1 MLTYAYRAR
10 NVRGEAISG
19 VAEARS
25 ESDALRQLQRD
36 GLTVTDIRLG
46 ARPIDVD
53 AVRVKHS
60 ANQVK
65 REEVISLSSQLSVML
80 ETGVPLGEAL
90 EAYVAHTRSKHL
102 RKVMEV
108 VTARIT
114 GGMPFSAAISDFPK
128 MFPKLMVSL
137 MEASEASGTM
147 GMMLGRVADYLG
159 KERRTARQIKGALT
173 YPLVMIT
180 LAVVVTGFLIAW
192 VLPRFAKIYESRE
205 AALPTLTRIVMK
217 ISDAMTQHWLLLSV
231 VTAAIVGGVISLRL
245 FPAGIRLVDT
255 IKLKTPVIGP
265 IFTRYYLTRAC
276 RTLGTLLASG
286 VGLVDGIRIV
296 KGTTNNVHWRELWTR
311 IELSMN
317 SGHTVSEV
325 VTSSWLVP
333 PPVAQMIAAGERTGK
348 LPEVLDRI
356 ADSTEHEFEDAVKNA
371 TQLLEPAMIIFMGV
385 TIGGIAIALLLPI
398 FNVASV
404 MKN

>member
-10 NVRGEAISG
+10 NARGEAISG
-19 VAEARS
+19 QAEARS

-46 ARPIDVD
+46 TKPIDVD
-53 AVRVKHS
+53 AVRVRHS
-60 ANQVK
+60 ANQVR

-90 EAYVAHTRSKHL
+90 EAYVQHTRSKHL

-147 GMMLGRVADYLG
+147 GMMLGRVSDYLG

-173 YPLVMIT
+173 YPAVMIT

-192 VLPRFAKIYESRE
+192 VLPRFAKIYDSRQ
-205 AALPTLTRIVMK
+205 AALPALTKIVMK
-217 ISDAMTQHWLLLSV
+217 ISDAMTQHWLMLSLITV
-231 VTAAIVGGVISLRL
+231 ALVGGVISLR
-245 FPAGIRLVDT
+245 FFERGVRFVDT
-255 IKLKTPVIGP
+255 VKLKTPVIGP

-296 KGTTNNVHWRELWTR
+296 KGTTNNAHWRDLWTR
-311 IELSMN
+311 IERSMN

-325 VTSSWLVP
+325 VSNSWLIP
-333 PPVAQMIAAGERTGK
+333 APIAQMIAAGERTGR
-348 LPEVLDRI
+348 LPEVLDRV
-356 ADSTEHEFEDAVKNA
+356 ADTTEHEFEDAVKSA

-404 MKN
+404 MSK